1 MALSLSFSFLKWG
14 SSSED
19 ADLQGWVVLKLPFVH
34 WLDSALRQERIFEGD
49 KIVLETPDHEDGSR
63 SGNYAGLY
71 ADRNGFGKRRIFG
84 RMI

>member
-1 MALSLSFSFLKWG
+1 MALSLSFSFLEWG

-19 ADLQGWVVLKLPFVH
+19 AEIQGWVVFKLPTVH
-34 WLDSALRQERIFEGD
+34 WLHSALRQERIFEGN
-49 KIVLETPDHEDGSR
+49 KILLETPDLEDGSK

-84 RMI
+84 RII